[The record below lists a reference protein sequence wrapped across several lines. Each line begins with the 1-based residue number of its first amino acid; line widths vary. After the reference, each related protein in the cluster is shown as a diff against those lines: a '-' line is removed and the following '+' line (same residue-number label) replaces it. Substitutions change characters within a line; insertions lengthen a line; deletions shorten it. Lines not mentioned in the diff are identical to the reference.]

1 MQQLHDVQTIS
12 KILNSCELHDKTSFR
27 SAKNC
32 ISKTK
37 STFSILFNNI
47 DGNASNFD
55 SLLAD
60 ISQYDI
66 KFTAIAIAETNCNE
80 ESKGLYNIPGYESEY
95 NSKITNKSKGSGLG
109 IYIDNEFQFNRIE
122 KICRCTE
129 NLESLFIEVTSTET
143 PQIIG
148 VIYRPPSGNE
158 NTFHE
163 EFDDLLRELPSENV
177 HISGDYNIDLL
188 SRGSDEFEQS
198 IYEKNLIPTIS
209 IATHE
214 KPGCKASL
222 IDNILTNSTGKLLL
236 SGVLK
241 SRVSHHFQIFNIFEC
256 SSQSSATPEKRCP
269 KYYFCETNIAKFTLE
284 VENEILSH
292 GPNYNYHEHDFNG
305 FV

>member
-1 MQQLHDVQTIS
+1 MRVCWS
-12 KILNSCELHDKTSFR
+12 
-27 SAKNC
+27 
-32 ISKTK
+32 
-37 STFSILFNNI
+37 SILF
-47 DGNASNFD
+47 
-55 SLLAD
+55 LLCFRL
-60 ISQYDI
+60 Q
-66 KFTAIAIAETNCNE
+66 
-80 ESKGLYNIPGYESEY
+80 
-95 NSKITNKSKGSGLG
+95 
-109 IYIDNEFQFNRIE
+109 
-122 KICRCTE
+122 
-129 NLESLFIEVTSTET
+129 
-143 PQIIG
+143 

-241 SRVSHHFQIFNIFEC
+241 SRVSHHFQIIMSMTLMVLFHFFKRKLMTHFSLMKIYTPIQKGIGFLIRG
-256 SSQSSATPEKRCP
+256 SQME
-269 KYYFCETNIAKFTLE
+269 L
-284 VENEILSH
+284 
-292 GPNYNYHEHDFNG
+292 
-305 FV
+305 